1 MINISSARFHR
12 LKAVQILDHQYH
24 DFFYKK
30 IHTEIKNI
38 YGIIQ
43 FFKKYLNSIFLT
55 YHKSKLQQLIIS

>member
-43 FFKKYLNSIFLT
+43 FFKKIF
-55 YHKSKLQQLIIS
+55 K